1 MRCLGLC
8 SPRKRSRRILGDVKT
23 RNLLI
28 WSAIALTA
36 IVAAFAVQVLTDSRF
51 LG

>member
-1 MRCLGLC
+1 
-8 SPRKRSRRILGDVKT
+8 VKT

-36 IVAAFAVQVLTDSRF
+36 IVVAFAVQLFTDSRF

>member
-1 MRCLGLC
+1 MDHRQAFRF
-8 SPRKRSRRILGDVKT
+8 RKLEYPGGVKT

-36 IVAAFAVQVLTDSRF
+36 IVAAFAVQLFTDSRF